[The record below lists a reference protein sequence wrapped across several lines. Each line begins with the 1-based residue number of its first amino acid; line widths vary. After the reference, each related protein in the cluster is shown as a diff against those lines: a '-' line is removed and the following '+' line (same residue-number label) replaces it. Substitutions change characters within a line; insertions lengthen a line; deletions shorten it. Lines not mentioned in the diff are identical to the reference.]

1 MLKYLSTVRVVSR
14 RIRGHISRQL
24 HTFHTITEVQSM
36 NSPLLTN
43 RMDYPIWIIDVVSI
57 LAHVHPSDT
66 IGNETRQTRQRVF
79 NHQQSNGSVVEPSP
93 SVLSEGVELK
103 HSFFSLYQS

>member
-1 MLKYLSTVRVVSR
+1 MLKYLSLVKVVSR

-24 HTFHTITEVQSM
+24 HTFHHRGSTRL

-57 LAHVHPSDT
+57 LVHVHPSDI
-66 IGNETRQTRQRVF
+66 IGNETRQTRQRIS
-79 NHQQSNGSVVEPSP
+79 NHQQTQERRKSLSRAVNNGTRVG
-93 SVLSEGVELK
+93 LRL
-103 HSFFSLYQS
+103 